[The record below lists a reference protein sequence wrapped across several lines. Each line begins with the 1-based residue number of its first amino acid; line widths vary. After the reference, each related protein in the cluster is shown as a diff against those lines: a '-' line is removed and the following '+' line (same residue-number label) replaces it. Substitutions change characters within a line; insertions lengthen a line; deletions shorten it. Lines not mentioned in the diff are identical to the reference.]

1 MSKKRWTLEEKLEI
15 VLKSLESPKR
25 RAEIR
30 RRYRISDRILL
41 TWLHEVSKSSDY
53 WQKLPKLPE
62 IQDEFHSKYETHCLR
77 ALEGVVALAQRL
89 IARFET
95 AIIEF
100 LQSHKWFCMYSLDCR
115 GITSIRFFPLE
126 GGYDIEKIYCREL
139 GPTLEASIRK
149 VHHHLSCYVQELR
162 DKYPHLDTKYVRLG
176 QRTFLLYTSGK
187 CKPLP
192 RKKLGNLVRV
202 KDEIDWIPTF
212 FWPDP
217 THPKCKIKIDFDSHV
232 YTDDGTVTTLEYLIR
247 QFKETANNLR
257 TIEETDE
264 QIEEL
269 IKKLEDFTNFYSRFV

>member
-149 VHHHLSCYVQELR
+149 VHHHLSCYVQEL
-162 DKYPHLDTKYVRLG
+162 
-176 QRTFLLYTSGK
+176 
-187 CKPLP
+187 
-192 RKKLGNLVRV
+192 
-202 KDEIDWIPTF
+202 
-212 FWPDP
+212 
-217 THPKCKIKIDFDSHV
+217 
-232 YTDDGTVTTLEYLIR
+232 GTVLVYDSL
-247 QFKETANNLR
+247 L
-257 TIEETDE
+257 
-264 QIEEL
+264 
-269 IKKLEDFTNFYSRFV
+269 